1 MHKSFLNKKED
12 HTSLITLRSSHL
24 KAFTMVELMA
34 VVLVL
39 GIILAI
45 AVPKLFRQAEN
56 SISGSQIIADFQY
69 IAQAIG
75 NYASDYKKYPNSLS
89 DLNPNNG
96 YKYLPDVNISGNN
109 AEIDNLTF
117 TYKASDGDCNGNP
130 SLSVDNLPAE
140 SYNEVKSYI
149 GNAIKWRLY
158 NESKSV
164 KLCL

>member
-1 MHKSFLNKKED
+1 
-12 HTSLITLRSSHL
+12 
-24 KAFTMVELMA
+24 
-34 VVLVL
+34 
-39 GIILAI
+39 
-45 AVPKLFRQAEN
+45 VPKLFRQVEN

-75 NYASDYKKYPNSLS
+75 NYASDHKQYPTNLS

-96 YKYLPDVNISGNN
+96 YRYLPDVNISGNQVV
-109 AEIDNLTF
+109 IDNLTF
-117 TYKASDGDCNGNP
+117 TYKSSDSDCNGSP
-130 SLSVDNLPAE
+130 SLYVNLPTE

-158 NESKSV
+158 DGSNSV

>member
-1 MHKSFLNKKED
+1 MMKKRLFKNNP
-12 HTSLITLRSSHL
+12 SLVTRHPSR
-24 KAFTMVELMA
+24 AFTLVELMA

-75 NYASDYKKYPNSLS
+75 NYASDYKQYPSSLS
-89 DLNPNNG
+89 ALNPNNG
-96 YKYLPDVNISGNN
+96 YRYLPDVNIVGNQVV
-109 AEIDNLTF
+109 IDNLTF
-117 TYKASDGDCNGNP
+117 LYQSSDSDCNGSA
-130 SLSVDNLPAE
+130 SLSVDNLPSE

-149 GNAIKWRLY
+149 GNAIKWRL
-158 NESKSV
+158 NDTNGMV